1 MNVRWKITRTQGIK
15 IRSQDL
21 LNWDFLIILDC
32 SLGVVAIETWI
43 STENPFTTSHKVT
56 LSSHLIHPSD
66 APNSIQHPPKK
77 EKSAQAMFPLKRPN
91 EKT

>member
-1 MNVRWKITRTQGIK
+1 MENHWTQGIK

-66 APNSIQHPPKK
+66 APNSIQHLTKK
-77 EKSAQAMFPLKRPN
+77 EKKCPSNVSSQ
-91 EKT
+91 ET